1 MSGTVEF
8 LGVTYD
14 RDSLP
19 STLLTYMDAYNATV
33 EARVSGPLD
42 VNDYVFRMNQALQMF
57 GESAVTSAIESLAQA
72 EGVELG

>member
-1 MSGTVEF
+1 MGTVEF

-19 STLLTYMDAYNATV
+19 ATLLTYIDAYNDAL
-33 EARVSGPLD
+33 EARVAGPVD

-57 GESAVTSAIESLAQA
+57 GASAVADAIEALAQA
-72 EGVELG
+72 EGVELS